1 MFIAHE
7 ALEKWIADGRAEVD
21 AELLHDKETGRRF
34 HVVEA
39 VRFLEELTGLPD
51 HAKLVGKVKS
61 IPDLGTLGG
70 EHMADSVILND
81 NAYRV
86 QQGFVGAL
94 VADVVTPVLAPVVAP
109 TAPTVAAPAVAAT
122 AGTPSP
128 PPEQLPNSQ
137 TLVALQKFFLNNVK

>member
-7 ALEKWIADGRAEVD
+7 ALERWIADGRAEVD

-34 HVVEA
+34 QVVEA

-61 IPDLGTLGG
+61 IADLGALGG

-94 VADVVTPVLAPVVAP
+94 VPAAHA
-109 TAPTVAAPAVAAT
+109 AHAAPPVSDRAAT
-122 AGTPSP
+122 P
-128 PPEQLPNSQ
+128 PPAEQLPNSQ